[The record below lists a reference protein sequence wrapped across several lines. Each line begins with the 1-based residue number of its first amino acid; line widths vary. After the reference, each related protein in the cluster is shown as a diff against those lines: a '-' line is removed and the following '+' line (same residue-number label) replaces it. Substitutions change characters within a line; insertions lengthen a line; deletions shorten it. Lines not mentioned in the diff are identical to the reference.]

1 MKKLLTLLLLLP
13 LSAFAASMPTKTNG
27 KPANLAPMLKKVTPA
42 VVNIMVEKKP
52 TLVSEDDTP
61 LDSPKKKSPPHPS
74 IAIGSGVII
83 SAKNALIVTNAHVV
97 SHEKL
102 MIVTL
107 KDGRRYHANLIGE
120 DDGFDI
126 AILHIKATNLKSIP
140 FGDSDKLQVG
150 NFVAAIGSPFGLTQT
165 VTSGVISAL
174 NRSQPKIEGYQ
185 SFIQTDAPINPGN
198 SGGALVNLKGQL
210 IGMNTAIITPTYGSI
225 GIGFSIP
232 SNMLKSVVMQ
242 LIKYGKVE
250 RGMLGVIA
258 QNISPTLANAMGL
271 QADHGVLVTKVV
283 LGSAASKASIK
294 VKDIILEVNH
304 KKIRNSVQLRNM
316 LGIMRPGTPLK
327 ILISRKHKTRIL
339 SATVGDPKKISEQKE
354 MPFLAGMR
362 LQDFS
367 ELEADGSKIK
377 GALVTGI
384 SPDSQGM
391 LAGLLPGD
399 VITSANSK
407 RVTSV
412 RDLEQDAENKQ
423 SKQLLLS
430 VARGNSNLFVV
441 IEPQ

>member
-1 MKKLLTLLLLLP
+1 MKKLLITLLLLP
-13 LSAFAASMPTKTNG
+13 LSALATSMPVNSNG
-27 KPANLAPMLKKVTPA
+27 KPLDLAPMLKRITPA

-52 TLVSEDDTP
+52 SLMPNDDGTP
-61 LDSPKKKSPPHPS
+61 LDTNKQVPHPS
-74 IAIGSGVII
+74 IAVGSGIII
-83 SAKNALIVTNAHVV
+83 SAKNGLIVTNAHVV

-126 AILHIKATNLKSIP
+126 AILHIRAKNLKSIP

-174 NRSQPKIEGYQ
+174 NRSEPKIEGYQ

-225 GIGFSIP
+225 GIGFAIP
-232 SNMLKSVVMQ
+232 SNMVKSVVTQ

-258 QNISPTLANAMGL
+258 QNISPALANALHL

-283 LGSAASKASIK
+283 PGSAASTAGVK
-294 VKDIILEVNH
+294 VKDVILEVNT

-327 ILISRKHKTRIL
+327 ILISRKHKTEVL
-339 SATVGDPKKISEQKE
+339 TTTVGDPKKMAKQKE
-354 MPFLAGMR
+354 TPFLAGMR
-362 LQDFS
+362 LQDFD
-367 ELEADGSKIK
+367 EVEADGSEVK
-377 GALVTGI
+377 GALITGV

-391 LAGLLPGD
+391 LAGLMPGD
-399 VITSANSK
+399 VITTANGKPVNSAK
-407 RVTSV
+407 
-412 RDLEQDAENKQ
+412 DLEADAQ
-423 SKQLLLS
+423 QQPKQLLLS
-430 VARGNSNLFVV
+430 VTRGNSNLFAV
-441 IEPQ
+441 IEPR